1 MKTNSKVI
9 LVALMAVFFASCG
22 TYTYQES
29 TARYVE
35 PTRAGFVTPIVADM
49 VVQEDVI
56 TNEVEVFAQ
65 LKGREI
71 NRIMRAEMQGI
82 ESPLVLSWKKYALA
96 QTLKKFKA
104 DDIVS
109 PTFEIAPSRTKQD
122 VLVITVTGHLAT
134 YHNYRKATQA
144 DVDLMKPFIENK
156 SDLNISGGL
165 LLHRI
170 GGGLFGN

>member
-1 MKTNSKVI
+1 MRKIKLT
-9 LVALMAVFFASCG
+9 LTALAAVVLTSCG

-35 PTRAGFVTPIVADM
+35 PSRAGFVSPVVADM
-49 VVQEDVI
+49 QVQEAAI
-56 TNEVEVFAQ
+56 TNEVEIFAK
-65 LKGREI
+65 LKKREI
-71 NRIMRAEMQGI
+71 NQIMKAEIQGD

-109 PTFEIAPSRTKQD
+109 PTFEIAPSRTKKD

-134 YHNYRKATQA
+134 YQNYRKATQA
-144 DVDLMKPFIENK
+144 DVELMKPFLEQKNEIRMRHGVILQRAK
-156 SDLNISGGL
+156 
-165 LLHRI
+165 
-170 GGGLFGN
+170 

>member
-1 MKTNSKVI
+1 MKSSKFI
-9 LVALMAVFFASCG
+9 LGAFVAVLFASCG

-71 NRIMRAEMQGI
+71 NQIMRAEMQGI

-144 DVDLMKPFIENK
+144 DVDLMKPFIESK
-156 SDLNISGGL
+156 SEIKVNTGML
-165 LLHRI
+165 LQRAR
-170 GGGLFGN
+170 